1 MNQARA
7 RQTETSAKSRQAFR
21 TISEVSAE
29 LNLPQHVLRF
39 WESRFSQVRP
49 MKRGGGR
56 RLYRP
61 DHIALLRGIR
71 ALLYDDGLS
80 IKAVQQYFR
89 DHGIK
94 TVVARGARDA
104 ATHERAAHEVAG
116 DIHARLAALA
126 ERLSARAG
134 PLPAPAPAPSPDAA
148 SARLAG
154 SIQRLERVLA
164 KLENA

>member
-1 MNQARA
+1 
-7 RQTETSAKSRQAFR
+7 
-21 TISEVSAE
+21 
-29 LNLPQHVLRF
+29 PQHVLRF

-94 TVVARGARDA
+94 MVVARGARDTTA
-104 ATHERAAHEVAG
+104 YETVPHAVAG
-116 DIHARLAALA
+116 DVHARLAALA
-126 ERLSARAG
+126 ERLSAHAG
-134 PLPAPAPAPSPDAA
+134 PLPAPAPAQSQSPDAA
-148 SARLAG
+148 GARLAR